1 MELFL
6 VDFLIKLVFINIFF
20 RLECCWLKRTNS
32 EEIQFGVSRERERS
46 EGRNTTTFT
55 FCSTV
60 ISNVLKYV
68 KPIQT
73 RKQNSTKPNGDLSNI
88 YLDLEEGNPQE
99 KLANEFVKNLSA
111 EN

>member
-1 MELFL
+1 MFL
-6 VDFLIKLVFINIFF
+6 STFFSGWNAAGQREQIQKRFNLVFPV
-20 RLECCWLKRTNS
+20 K
-32 EEIQFGVSRERERS
+32 ERGQR
-46 EGRNTTTFT
+46 GRNTTTFT

-68 KPIQT
+68 KSIQP

-88 YLDLEEGNPQE
+88 YLDLEEENPQE